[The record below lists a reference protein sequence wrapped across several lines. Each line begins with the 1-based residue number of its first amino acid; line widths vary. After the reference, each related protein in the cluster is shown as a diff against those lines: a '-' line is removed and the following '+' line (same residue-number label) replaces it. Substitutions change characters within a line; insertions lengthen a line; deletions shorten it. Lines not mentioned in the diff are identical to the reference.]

1 MRKECPVTTLKISI
15 LILLLVIFGEVRNF
29 DQFENIQNFKIE
41 FLKFIFVSKQYLIPI
56 ITLKLDN
63 YDNLGFLSINHGV
76 LIYQENKTP
85 NKLLICTQY
94 CI

>member
-76 LIYQENKTP
+76 LIYQENKTS
-85 NKLLICTQY
+85 NKLLICTPY
-94 CI
+94 GI